1 MHPRAKIIGVFLEQE
16 RYIDMFFGLFMCV
29 EQANGFSM
37 WVEHPRAKILGTLL
51 EQEHHADMCFCGLS
65 MCVEQTDGLSMCIEV
80 RK

>member
-1 MHPRAKIIGVFLEQE
+1 
-16 RYIDMFFGLFMCV
+16 MCV